1 MTAPGTAVRERL
13 ERVARGARCRLTHYG
28 RKTGHP
34 HQVTAW
40 FLVDGEVV
48 YLVTA
53 DRRRQWVRNV
63 LARPAVELRAG
74 GETFHGEVE
83 PVTRSEETTRVIE
96 LLKRKYWLAQVYLWL
111 KGAPDG
117 VFRVRVHG

>member
-1 MTAPGTAVRERL
+1 VEG
-13 ERVARGARCRLTHYG
+13 
-28 RKTGHP
+28 
-34 HQVTAW
+34 
-40 FLVDGEVV
+40 DVV

-63 LARPAVELRAG
+63 LARPGIELRAG
-74 GETFHGEVE
+74 GETFRGEAE
-83 PVTRSEETTRVIE
+83 PVTDAEDISRVIE
-96 LLKRKYWLAQVYLWL
+96 LLKRKYWLARPYLWL

>member
-1 MTAPGTAVRERL
+1 MTASEITVRERL
-13 ERVARGARCRLTHYG
+13 ARVARRPRCRLTHYG
-28 RKTGHP
+28 RKTGHS
-34 HQVTAW
+34 HQVTVW
-40 FLVDGEVV
+40 FLVDGEAV

-63 LARPAVELRAG
+63 LARPGVELRAG
-74 GETFHGEVE
+74 DEMFHGEVD

-96 LLKRKYWLAQVYLWL
+96 LLKRKCWLARLYLWW

-117 VFRVRVHG
+117 VFRVRVHR